1 MSVTCR
7 LHVGYIPHPLQT
19 LTLCTRYEPHTKR
32 RLPLALPAHTPR
44 PARRR
49 PSSPQTLRVLDH
61 ILLEREELLQELLS
75 DSHLHLSM
83 TCVRMR
89 VAPPQ
94 NVSPQLLHWS
104 WGDVAWSRVM
114 VTESQSAPCGGPP
127 PSCDPRASCRAS
139 EPSKLPVKARPR
151 REDEDMNEDE
161 AELGSMIACVIRV
174 CV

>member
-104 WGDVAWSRVM
+104 WGDVAWSREM
-114 VTESQSAPCGGPP
+114 VTESQSAPYRRPVAGHRRLAI
-127 PSCDPRASCRAS
+127 RALLAVRVSRMVS
-139 EPSKLPVKARPR
+139 RRSYPSKPGRGARTR
-151 REDEDMNEDE
+151 T
-161 AELGSMIACVIRV
+161 
-174 CV
+174 